1 MCLSGVSSLAALRL
15 DTVLTHRL
23 YSANKRETESW
34 ALQPWEVGGRKGSRK
49 ENPKGQL
56 GPRQGVHT
64 LRGAPDDSGSGR
76 GSDLWCQAPY
86 TESLTIV

>member
-23 YSANKRETESW
+23 YSANKQETESW
-34 ALQPWEVGGRKGSRK
+34 ALQPWEVGGRKGSWTA
-49 ENPKGQL
+49 NTKGQL

-64 LRGAPDDSGSGR
+64 LGGGP
-76 GSDLWCQAPY
+76 
-86 TESLTIV
+86 